1 MDSFSYRW
9 IKEWVLVNRKW
20 DYEFTFMTPIG
31 IPIVLAIGLDVKASL
46 DVSFVIKGKSL
57 ALVAG
62 AQASS
67 SI

>member
-1 MDSFSYRW
+1 
-9 IKEWVLVNRKW
+9 
-20 DYEFTFMTPIG
+20 MTPIG